1 MNWFSTAVAVV
12 GALAIM
18 AIGLM
23 YLTVPIRMSRS
34 FGLPLPGDN
43 PNIPWWLRLK
53 GTRDVVSGLVLLAVL
68 AWGEPRILGYVMLIL
83 ALTPLGDMTTVLS
96 AKGSVRTA
104 LLVHGLT
111 AMTLIAGAIPLLL
124 GRA

>member
-1 MNWFSTAVAVV
+1 MNWFSTAIAIL
-12 GALAIM
+12 GAAAIIF
-18 AIGLM
+18 IGVM
-23 YLTVPIRMSRS
+23 YLTTPTSMSRS

-43 PNIPWWLRLK
+43 PNVPWWLRLK

-68 AWGEPRILGYVMLIL
+68 AWGEPRILGYVMLIQ
-83 ALTPLGDMTTVLS
+83 AITPLGDMTTVLS

-111 AMTLIAGAIPLLL
+111 AGSLIAGAIPLLL
-124 GRA
+124 AKA